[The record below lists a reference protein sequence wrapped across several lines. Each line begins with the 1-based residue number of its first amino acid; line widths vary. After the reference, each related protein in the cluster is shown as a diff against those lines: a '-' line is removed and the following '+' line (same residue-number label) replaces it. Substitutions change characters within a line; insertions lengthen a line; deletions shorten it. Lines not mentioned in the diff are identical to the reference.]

1 MGAPAVGLAAP
12 LGAAPVV
19 TPPGV
24 LAPLLVSFLF
34 ATLSLIELLA
44 LSQHLPWVAEELFD
58 MVSFSAATANVM
70 LPASNAAESTV
81 SFPSFMVVSFVL
93 GPLANTNMGQCAGA
107 GQGSVRWLRLQ
118 HTHCDAL
125 PIKFCVPQRNR
136 VAVGETQIR

>member
-19 TPPGV
+19 TPPGI
-24 LAPLLVSFLF
+24 LAPPLVSFLF

-93 GPLANTNMGQCAGA
+93 GPLANANMGQCAGA
-107 GQGSVRWLRLQ
+107 GQGSVRWMRLQ
-118 HTHCDAL
+118 HTHCDTL

>member
-19 TPPGV
+19 TVPGA

-107 GQGSVRWLRLQ
+107 GQGSVRWMRLQ